1 MSSDAREQVDV
12 EIAFAT
18 PDEQA
23 VIRVTLPKGTS
34 VAEALRAS
42 AIAERF
48 PDVDFD
54 AASVGVW
61 GHVVSRNRLIRD
73 GDRIEVY
80 RPLEREPRE
89 ARRERARG
97 SD

>member
-1 MSSDAREQVDV
+1 MSDETLKHVDV

-18 PDEQA
+18 PDEQV
-23 VIRVTLPKGTS
+23 VIDVTLPEGAS

-48 PDVDFD
+48 PDFDFGT
-54 AASVGVW
+54 ASVGVW
-61 GHVVSRNRLIRD
+61 GRVVARDARVRD

-80 RPLEREPRE
+80 RPLQRDPRE
-89 ARRERARG
+89 ARRQRARG